1 MARYGIVVDLNR
13 CTGCMTC
20 VLACK
25 QENLTGPGIW
35 WNKVL
40 DMESETL
47 DSVLYARYAC
57 MHCDKPPCVEACPER
72 AIYKRPDGIVLID
85 QGKCRGHG
93 ECIKACPY
101 GVIEKNHSES
111 YFSGLKL
118 SFEEKPETFRIHH
131 PGKATKCTLCVHRIA
146 DGREP
151 ACVAGCPSRAMT
163 FADLDNPETPVREK
177 LRRSKPLLPGEKT
190 DAKVSYIIPAGFTE
204 VLEKRIIEDHQ
215 MVRD

>member
-40 DMESETL
+40 DIESETL
-47 DSVLYARYAC
+47 DSVHYVRYAC

-93 ECIKACPY
+93 ECIKSCPY
-101 GVIEKNHSES
+101 GVIEKNPSES
-111 YFSGLKL
+111 YFPGLKL

-163 FADLDNPETPVREK
+163 FGDLDNPETPVREK
-177 LRRSKPLLPGEKT
+177 LGRSKPLLPGEKT
-190 DAKVSYIIPAGFTE
+190 DPKVSYIIPPGFRFSQE
-204 VLEKRIIEDHQ
+204 ELQIP
-215 MVRD
+215 